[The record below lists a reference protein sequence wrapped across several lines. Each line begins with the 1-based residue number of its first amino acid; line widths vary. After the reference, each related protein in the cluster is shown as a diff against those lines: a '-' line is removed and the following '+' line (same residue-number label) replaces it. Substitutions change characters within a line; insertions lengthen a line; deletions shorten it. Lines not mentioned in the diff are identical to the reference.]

1 MKYIVTG
8 GAGFIGSHL
17 VEELHKN
24 KKNKIVVIDNLS
36 NGRIKNIS
44 KFKRVKFIK
53 SDIAKNRKWEKYLKD
68 ADCVFHLAALSDI
81 IPSIENPREYFNSNV
96 VGTLNLVEVCR
107 KYKIKKLIYSA
118 SSSSYG
124 IPKKFPTNESEKI
137 SPMYPYALTKFLGE
151 QVCLHWGRIYNI
163 NVISLRLFNVYGTRS
178 RTNGNYG
185 AMFGTFLS
193 QKINNKPYTIVGDG
207 KQSRDFTYVSDVVNA
222 FLLASKSKIK
232 NEIFNV
238 GSGKHVKVKEIVKIL
253 KGSVI
258 RIPKRPGE
266 PDITFANISKIK
278 KHLKWKPKINIKD
291 GISYLLKD
299 LKYWK
304 KAPLWTP
311 VKIKKATKSWFR
323 YLK

>member
-24 KKNKIVVIDNLS
+24 KKNKIIVIDNLS
-36 NGRIKNIS
+36 NGRLQNIS
-44 KFKRVKFIK
+44 KFKRIKFIK
-53 SDIAKNRKWEKYLKD
+53 TDLAKNKKWEKYLKD
-68 ADCVFHLAALSDI
+68 VDCVFHLAALSDI
-81 IPSIENPREYFNSNV
+81 IPSIENPKDYFDSNV
-96 VGTLNLVEVCR
+96 VGSLNLMEACR
-107 KYKIKKLIYSA
+107 KYKIKKLVYSA

-137 SPMYPYALTKFLGE
+137 VPLYPYAFTKFLGE
-151 QVCLHWGRIYNI
+151 QVCLHWGRIYKI
-163 NVISLRLFNVYGTRS
+163 DVISLRLFNVYGTRS

-193 QKINNKPYTIVGDG
+193 QKLNNKPYTIVGDG

-222 FLLASKSKIK
+222 FILASKSKFK

-238 GSGKHVKVKEIVKIL
+238 GSGKHVKIEEIVKIL
-253 KGSVI
+253 KGSIV
-258 RIPKRPGE
+258 RVPKRPGE
-266 PDITFANISKIK
+266 PDITFADITKIK
-278 KHLKWKPKINIKD
+278 KYLKWKPKINIKE
-291 GISYLLKD
+291 GIGYLLKD

-311 VKIKKATKSWFR
+311 IKIKNATKIWFK

>member
-1 MKYIVTG
+1 MQ
-8 GAGFIGSHL
+8 
-17 VEELHKN
+17 
-24 KKNKIVVIDNLS
+24 
-36 NGRIKNIS
+36 NIS
-44 KFKRVKFIK
+44 KFKRIKFIK
-53 SDIAKNRKWEKYLKD
+53 TDLAKNKKWEKYLKGV
-68 ADCVFHLAALSDI
+68 DCVFHLAALSDI
-81 IPSIENPREYFNSNV
+81 IPSIENPRDYFDSNV
-96 VGTLNLVEVCR
+96 VGSLNLMEACR
-107 KYKIKKLIYSA
+107 KYKIKKIVYSA

-124 IPKKFPTNESEKI
+124 IPKKFPTSESEKI
-137 SPMYPYALTKFLGE
+137 VPLYPYAFTKFLGE
-151 QVCLHWGRIYNI
+151 QVCLHWGRIYKI
-163 NVISLRLFNVYGTRS
+163 DVISLRLFNVYGTRS

-193 QKINNKPYTIVGDG
+193 QKLNNKPYTIVGDG

-222 FLLASKSKIK
+222 FILASKSKFK

-278 KHLKWKPKINIKD
+278 KHLKWKPRINIKD

-299 LKYWK
+299 LKYWE